1 MGGRDLVPNPRA
13 HYQYKEADTTGAS
26 RGYKVLDDRGMKWD
40 VKLGEEV
47 QPEIVV
53 SRLLWAIGFHQP
65 AVYYMPPGWTIE
77 GAPGWLDLAEGKQN
91 GARFRPDLPN
101 QDVVGEWSWYDNPFV
116 GTRAFK
122 GLVLANLMLS
132 NWDFKANNNRI
143 YNVKPPIGDASRIF
157 VVQDLGASL
166 GIETPRLLHKIRLRS
181 LRGTKGRI
189 EDFERSGFVRRVN
202 GERVELEYHGMDP
215 GLFDNI
221 SRADVRWLCGLFSRL
236 SDRQLNDAFRA
247 AGYCRGAE
255 RALHQEDQGKGRA
268 GRRALKAEMSEFE
281 IYNLQWLNGSI
292 YARLR
297 RPAHPRRLPE
307 RPRRGTDH
315 PGRRLDGRVDAAH
328 IRRHHSPAPALAGP
342 QPRRVLRSAA
352 RRRRRRPGKVR
363 GLTDN
368 WGRWAS

>member
-1 MGGRDLVPNPRA
+1 MVRLGTATLAAGILSVACATPALQYPAKNAAPPPVHELWQEPRDLQKRDLFFGVGGRDLVPNPHA

-65 AVYYMPPGWTIE
+65 AVYYMPPGWTVE

-157 VVQDLGASL
+157 GVQDLGASL

-202 GERVELEYHGMDP
+202 GERVELEYNGMDP

-221 SRADVRWLCGLFSRL
+221 SRADVRWLCGLISRL
-236 SDRQLNDAFRA
+236 SDRQLNDAFKA
-247 AGYCRGAE
+247 AGYSEELGERYIRKIKEKVKQGA
-255 RALHQEDQGKGRA
+255 AL
-268 GRRALKAEMSEFE
+268 
-281 IYNLQWLNGSI
+281 
-292 YARLR
+292 
-297 RPAHPRRLPE
+297 
-307 RPRRGTDH
+307 
-315 PGRRLDGRVDAAH
+315 
-328 IRRHHSPAPALAGP
+328 
-342 QPRRVLRSAA
+342 
-352 RRRRRRPGKVR
+352 
-363 GLTDN
+363 
-368 WGRWAS
+368 

>member
-1 MGGRDLVPNPRA
+1 MCRVQKPGRQQWHTCCLNSSMVRLGTAALAAGILSVACATPALHYPAKNAAPPPVQELWQEPRDLQRRDLFYGVGGRDLVPNPRA

-26 RGYKVLDDRGMKWD
+26 RGYKILDDRGMKWD

-101 QDVVGEWSWYDNPFV
+101 QDVIGEWSWYDNPFV

-143 YNVKPPIGDASRIF
+143 YTVKPPIGDASRIF

-202 GERVELEYHGMDP
+202 GERVELEYNGMDP

-221 SRADVRWLCGLFSRL
+221 TRADVRWLCGLFSRL

-247 AGYCRGAE
+247 AGFAEELSDRYIRKIKEKVAQGA
-255 RALHQEDQGKGRA
+255 AL
-268 GRRALKAEMSEFE
+268 
-281 IYNLQWLNGSI
+281 
-292 YARLR
+292 
-297 RPAHPRRLPE
+297 
-307 RPRRGTDH
+307 
-315 PGRRLDGRVDAAH
+315 
-328 IRRHHSPAPALAGP
+328 
-342 QPRRVLRSAA
+342 
-352 RRRRRRPGKVR
+352 
-363 GLTDN
+363 
-368 WGRWAS
+368 